1 MEQTKWYPIS
11 LNREVNNEIVN
22 RQVARQLIRVHGD
35 KAHLVA
41 LSHMLGNDEQH
52 PFHPHW
58 RRVLDIVDE
67 INKGEIK

>member
-22 RQVARQLIRVHGD
+22 RQVARQLIRVHGE

-41 LSHMLGNDEQH
+41 LSHMLGDEERH
-52 PFHPHW
+52 PFYVRW
-58 RRVLDIVDE
+58 RRVLEIVDE
-67 INKGEIK
+67 INKGEIE